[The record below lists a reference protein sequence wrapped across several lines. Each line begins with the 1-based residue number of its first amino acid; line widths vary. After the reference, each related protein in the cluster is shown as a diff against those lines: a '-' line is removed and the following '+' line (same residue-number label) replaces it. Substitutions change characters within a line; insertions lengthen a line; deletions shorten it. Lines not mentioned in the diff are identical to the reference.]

1 MKEVN
6 LGFLQNGGEYE
17 LCGSKIKSGK
27 WFLETYPYLDQL
39 FGDLGVCAII
49 VDKNSPENEYKSDFD
64 VYIFPRADEVGFCD
78 DGEAIWPCCS
88 IDRYVLISSRKL
100 AEPYVEY
107 VHDDLNDE
115 EGAYDT
121 KAEFDSAFTIT
132 GHYKGLTISTLPER
146 TYYNSLRVNA
156 DSYCLS
162 LYDPEESA
170 FKKLT
175 TLFSKM
181 H

>member
-1 MKEVN
+1 MKEVV
-6 LGFLQNGGEYE
+6 LSCLQNGEEYE

-49 VDKNSPENEYKSDFD
+49 VDKNSPENEYKTDFD
-64 VYIFPRADEVGFCD
+64 VYIFPCADKVGFCD
-78 DGEAIWPCCS
+78 DGEEIWPCCS

-132 GHYKGLTISTLPER
+132 GHYKGLTIESVPKMSYFNGFR
-146 TYYNSLRVNA
+146 FGF
-156 DSYCLS
+156 DSYHLS
-162 LYDPEESA
+162 FSHFEESA
-170 FKKLT
+170 FEKLT
-175 TLFSKM
+175 ALYSKM